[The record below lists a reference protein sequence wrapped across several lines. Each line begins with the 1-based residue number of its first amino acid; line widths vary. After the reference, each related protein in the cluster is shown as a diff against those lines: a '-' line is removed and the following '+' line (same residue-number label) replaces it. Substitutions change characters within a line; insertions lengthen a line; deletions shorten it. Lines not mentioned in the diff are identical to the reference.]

1 MTELANW
8 LLQLVKDIF
17 TAVWTF
23 ISDAFINILELLLQG
38 ILAVL
43 TAIPVP
49 SFMSSGLGS
58 AMGQI
63 SGDVWYFAS
72 HFRLGECLAIL
83 GAAVLFRLTR
93 KALTLFQW

>member
-8 LLQLVKDIF
+8 LLQLVKDVF
-17 TAVWTF
+17 TAVWDF
-23 ISDAFINILELLLQG
+23 IADAFINALELLLQG

-49 SFMSSGLGS
+49 SFMSSGLSS

>member
-1 MTELANW
+1 MTAFATW
-8 LLQLVKDIF
+8 LYELVKSVF
-17 TAVWTF
+17 TAVWDF
-23 ISDAFINILELLLQG
+23 VADAFINIFDLLLTA

-49 SFMSSGLGS
+49 SFMSSGLSG